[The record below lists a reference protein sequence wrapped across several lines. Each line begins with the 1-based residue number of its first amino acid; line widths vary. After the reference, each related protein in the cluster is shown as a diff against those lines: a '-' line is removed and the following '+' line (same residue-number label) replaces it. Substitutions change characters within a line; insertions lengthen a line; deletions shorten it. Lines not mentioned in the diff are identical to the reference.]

1 MPRKAKCWRWVTGS
15 HGAKVTVFE
24 RVPGG
29 PLHIGVPVA
38 AGGYHAA
45 SLKHRDRDLA
55 MHDAAALAAR
65 RQAGEGQVGRLTMA
79 ALFYVYTRAALPDQS
94 PTHAAETLRGA
105 EMWTRHLG
113 ADTEV
118 RRIGPREWETF
129 SRLRTSGELDAR
141 GHRVAKPEDR
151 NPVGAR
157 VIAKDLKLLRAAC
170 RRATIERTSSGA
182 FLLEVDPTRGL
193 ALPVEKNP
201 RRPIYDAARFDA
213 LLAMAD
219 RVTMRIGWGK
229 EAHWVPSHTRSL
241 LRLAGDT
248 GRRISAILALRWS
261 DWRPDLGKHGRLR
274 WRAEED
280 KVGREWWAPVT
291 PEVRAEL
298 ERLQRERLMVGEA
311 LLFPAPN
318 DTTRPVSVQIA
329 TDWLRR
335 AERLA
340 ELEPVKGGA
349 WHPFRRRWATER
361 KHLSPKDAA
370 AVGGWVDTTTLQKC
384 YQAADEETMEA
395 VVLQPRRLRQM
406 VG

>member
-1 MPRKAKCWRWVTGS
+1 MARKARCWKWVTGA
-15 HGAKVTVFE
+15 HGSRVKVFE
-24 RVPGG
+24 RTPGG
-29 PLHIGVPVA
+29 SLYVGIPLA
-38 AGGYHAA
+38 EGGWNRV
-45 SLKHRDRDLA
+45 SLGHTDREQA
-55 MHDAAALAAR
+55 MEEAAAIAAR
-65 RQAGEGQVGRLTMA
+65 RQAGDAQSRRLTVA
-79 ALFYVYTRAALPDQS
+79 ALFDIYTTAALPDQS
-94 PTHAAETLRGA
+94 ATHAAESLRGA

-113 ADTEV
+113 ANTEV
-118 RRIGPREWETF
+118 RKLGPREWETF
-129 SRLRTSGELDAR
+129 SRLRASGALDAR
-141 GHRVAKPEDR
+141 GHVVVRLEDR
-151 NPVGAR
+151 KPVGAR
-157 VIAKDLKLLRAAC
+157 VVAKDLKLLRAAC
-170 RRATIERTSSGA
+170 RRATIERTPSGA

-213 LLAMAD
+213 LMAVAE

-229 EAHWVPSHTRSL
+229 EAHWVPSQTRTL

-261 DWRPDLGKHGRLR
+261 DWRADLGKYGRLR
-274 WRAEED
+274 WRVEED

-291 PEVRAEL
+291 PEVREEL

-318 DTTRPVSVQIA
+318 DVTRPVSVQIA

-340 ELEPVKGGA
+340 ELEPLKGGA

-361 KHLSPKDAA
+361 KHLSPKDVA

-384 YQAADEETMEA
+384 YQAADEDTMEA
-395 VVLQPRRLRQM
+395 VVLQPKRLRKL
-406 VG
+406 G